1 MAFDG
6 IVTGA
11 IVHELKEKLVGQ
23 RIDKIYQQE
32 KDEILLLIRKNK
44 LLISSSGSIPR
55 IYLTTSSKENP
66 VSAPMFCMV
75 MRKHLVGARINDV
88 LQFGNDRVIRIDFDA
103 KNDFSEVVQKSLI
116 VEIMGKHSN
125 IILVDDEDIIIDS
138 IKHVSEAMSRVRQV
152 LPHLPYEYI
161 DPVDKLDPKSVQ
173 YEEILELLNNVE
185 GSKVISN
192 FLFSSFVGFS
202 KGIGIEICE
211 RANVDP
217 SYPTSAISNSD
228 KTSIAKAAF
237 DLIGEIRS
245 NSYVNKVYSDE
256 EKIIDFH
263 SIELKSLSGC
273 EETTFD
279 STSEMLD
286 FVYGK
291 MDLDDRLGQKS
302 QSIRKLISGKLS
314 KLKSKQ
320 VNLESDL
327 DESKDREQFK
337 VYADLL
343 SANLHQ
349 ITTGMKS
356 IVLND
361 FYSENYDEIN
371 IPLDIK
377 LSGPQ
382 NAQRYYKRYAKLKNA
397 ELEVSKQIE
406 ETEGEIEY
414 LESIMSSILL
424 TESVQDIEDIKS
436 ELVEQGYIK
445 RNQKKGISRKKAEQ
459 SIKEYEFEGFKIL
472 LGRNNK
478 ENDKITF
485 KIANRN
491 DLWLHAKNIPG
502 SHVLIQNGG
511 REIPDSVLQYAA
523 EIAAYNSKGRKSG
536 NIEIDFTEKMYVKRH
551 PANKPGL
558 VNYTDFKTIFVDS
571 GKEH

>member
-1 MAFDG
+1 M
-6 IVTGA
+6 
-11 IVHELKEKLVGQ
+11 
-23 RIDKIYQQE
+23 
-32 KDEILLLIRKNK
+32 
-44 LLISSSGSIPR
+44 
-55 IYLTTSSKENP
+55 
-66 VSAPMFCMV
+66 
-75 MRKHLVGARINDV
+75 
-88 LQFGNDRVIRIDFDA
+88 
-103 KNDFSEVVQKSLI
+103 
-116 VEIMGKHSN
+116 
-125 IILVDDEDIIIDS
+125 
-138 IKHVSEAMSRVRQV
+138 
-152 LPHLPYEYI
+152 
-161 DPVDKLDPKSVQ
+161 
-173 YEEILELLNNVE
+173 
-185 GSKVISN
+185 
-192 FLFSSFVGFS
+192 
-202 KGIGIEICE
+202 
-211 RANVDP
+211 
-217 SYPTSAISNSD
+217 
-228 KTSIAKAAF
+228 
-237 DLIGEIRS
+237 
-245 NSYVNKVYSDE
+245 
-256 EKIIDFH
+256 
-263 SIELKSLSGC
+263 KSLSGC